1 MVFLAISTDNANS
14 CKLSQFLIANL
25 ETFHS

>member
-1 MVFLAISTDNANS
+1 MVCLAVSTDNTNV